1 MNAFLT
7 AARGIRYRWKR
18 YLFVCVAL
26 SFGFAMILVL
36 SGLSGGM
43 TKNVDIAA
51 ARRYGGNLFVLGHQQ
66 TPYYTPVIRDDA
78 ALLAAVRQAGISA
91 SLVSRRTSYF
101 ENSQIFFNGY
111 AARQKVVTGI
121 DWTVEAGVFRN
132 LDFAAGSFEGMAGS
146 SGILISS
153 VTARQLQARVGDDV
167 VLSADTMTGQRNT
180 VRLVIK
186 GIFVDS
192 SIFGAYV
199 SYMDL
204 AQLNRLIGLAPGEY
218 TILGIH
224 LTDPRSAA
232 RDAVRLHASLSGAV
246 PMFGPVETQQDLW
259 VKLGEQWTGVKYA
272 VLTLGGYLSDLKD
285 LTAAVD
291 LGLYLLL
298 GLMLVIITI
307 GISTT
312 FRVMVH
318 ERTGEFGTMRALGMK
333 RSGVLGLIMAETIL
347 LGILCVVLGSMLGFP
362 LLVLVGSVPA
372 PRIPGF
378 DIFLRRGVIGWHLS
392 PVIFPLDALSAVA
405 AILVGGIIPARR
417 ASRIEPAHAQRAL

>member
-1 MNAFLT
+1 MNMVLT
-7 AARGIRYRWKR
+7 AARGILYRWKQ

-192 SIFGAYV
+192 SIFGAK
-199 SYMDL
+199 
-204 AQLNRLIGLAPGEY
+204 
-218 TILGIH
+218 
-224 LTDPRSAA
+224 SATWT
-232 RDAVRLHASLSGAV
+232 SLSSTVSSAWPPGSTRYSEFTSPIPV
-246 PMFGPVETQQDLW
+246 P
-259 VKLGEQWTGVKYA
+259 
-272 VLTLGGYLSDLKD
+272 
-285 LTAAVD
+285 
-291 LGLYLLL
+291 
-298 GLMLVIITI
+298 
-307 GISTT
+307 
-312 FRVMVH
+312 
-318 ERTGEFGTMRALGMK
+318 
-333 RSGVLGLIMAETIL
+333 
-347 LGILCVVLGSMLGFP
+347 
-362 LLVLVGSVPA
+362 
-372 PRIPGF
+372 
-378 DIFLRRGVIGWHLS
+378 RRGMLFACTR
-392 PVIFPLDALSAVA
+392 PFPGRYRCSD
-405 AILVGGIIPARR
+405 R
-417 ASRIEPAHAQRAL
+417 